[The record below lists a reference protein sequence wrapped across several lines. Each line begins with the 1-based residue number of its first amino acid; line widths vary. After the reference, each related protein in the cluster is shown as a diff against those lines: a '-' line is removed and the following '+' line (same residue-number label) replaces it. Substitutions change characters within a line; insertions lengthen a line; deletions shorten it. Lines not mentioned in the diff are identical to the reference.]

1 MQPEKDV
8 PIKKIRGPVPDQIE
22 GQVRVSR
29 ILVCGVSVAG
39 KSQRQ

>member
-1 MQPEKDV
+1 MNTPIEK
-8 PIKKIRGPVPDQIE
+8 ISGPVPDQIE
-22 GQVRVSR
+22 GQIRASR